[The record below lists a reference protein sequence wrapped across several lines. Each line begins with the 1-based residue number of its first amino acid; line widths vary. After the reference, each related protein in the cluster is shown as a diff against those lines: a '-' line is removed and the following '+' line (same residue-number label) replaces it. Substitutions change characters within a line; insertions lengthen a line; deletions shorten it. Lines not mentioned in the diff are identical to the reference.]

1 MHPDLQRHI
10 GKFYGK
16 YAAVVTSLKDEEKR
30 GQIQVQV
37 PSIFGMTDLVWAR
50 PCFPYGH
57 YMVPHE
63 GAQVWVEFEGGDPR
77 YPLYSGAWYPTG
89 LIPQEAQ
96 EDPPA
101 NRVIQMPSGHTIE
114 LQDKPGEEKVVV
126 RHKDNSFVTLD
137 KDGSVLISNKNGSHL
152 YLNAKDAEATLVEEH
167 GNLVRMTS
175 DGVTIVNKS
184 GAVIEMKGDAVK
196 IIAKDAITLTA
207 KDVNIESST
216 VNLGSKA
223 GISGE
228 RVLLAE
234 TFLTAYITHTHPT
247 VLGPSGPPLPIP
259 MPIPPPVPMTPHP
272 MLSAGTKVTK

>member
-16 YAAVVTSLKDEEKR
+16 YAALVTDVSDPEQR

-37 PSIFGMTDLVWAR
+37 PSVFGPDQSVWAR
-50 PCFPYGH
+50 PSFPYGH
-57 YMVPHE
+57 FFVPHI
-63 GAQVWVEFEGGDPR
+63 GAQVWVEFEAGDPR
-77 YPLYSGAWYPTG
+77 YPLYSGAWYTPD
-89 LIPQEAQ
+89 LVPKEAQ

-114 LQDKPGEEKVVV
+114 LQDKDGEEKIVV

-167 GNLVRMTS
+167 GNLLRMTS
-175 DGVTIVNKS
+175 DGVTIVNQS
-184 GAVIEMKGDAVK
+184 GAVIEMKGDKVK
-196 IIAKDAITLTA
+196 IIAKDALTVSA

-216 VNLGSKA
+216 VNLGQGA
-223 GISGE
+223 GTGGE
-228 RVLLAE
+228 RVLLGE
-234 TFLTAYITHTHPT
+234 TFLMSYMAHTHPT
-247 VLGPSGPPLPIP
+247 ALGPSGPPLPP
-259 MPIPPPVPMTPHP
+259 VMPPVPMTPHP
-272 MLSAGTKVTK
+272 MLSSGAKVGK